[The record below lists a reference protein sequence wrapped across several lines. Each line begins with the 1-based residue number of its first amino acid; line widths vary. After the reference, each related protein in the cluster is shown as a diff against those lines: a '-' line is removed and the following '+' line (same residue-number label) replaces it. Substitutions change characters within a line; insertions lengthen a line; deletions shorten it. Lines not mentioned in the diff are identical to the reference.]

1 MAGYSSHWRKGNFG
15 TYYIIYWIH
24 NYMCVGRNIFL
35 SLFYIYIY
43 FYYFFFLF
51 YFLFFFFYWRASEA
65 SEALSAVTQSK
76 IGDICLYICLDV
88 RKAFLY
94 FDPRVFVIILWS
106 TPSQTSLNRILRFI
120 DQYPNQ
126 LEMELFTILNYFGG
140 AVKMWKITGI
150 PFLFEL
156 VTVVSQCVLCHGYKS
171 YATVFTSKCIVH

>member
-1 MAGYSSHWRKGNFG
+1 
-15 TYYIIYWIH
+15 
-24 NYMCVGRNIFL
+24 MCGKKHFSFPFL
-35 SLFYIYIY
+35 YIYI
-43 FYYFFFLF
+43 FLLFFFFILF
-51 YFLFFFFYWRASEA
+51 FIFFFYWRASEA

-140 AVKMWKITGI
+140 AVKM
-150 PFLFEL
+150 
-156 VTVVSQCVLCHGYKS
+156 
-171 YATVFTSKCIVH
+171 